1 MADHLVE
8 ADPAETDLGL
18 ERGNRIADEN
28 DALVGGEDVTGIFG
42 EAALQADVDR
52 TAEMTGREIVRL
64 AAVEQHRAVVAER
77 DHVVDAHRLGVLCPR

>member
-1 MADHLVE
+1 MPGNSMFPGICLV
-8 ADPAETDLGL
+8 AGA
-18 ERGNRIADEN
+18 
-28 DALVGGEDVTGIFG
+28 VCGEDVTGIFG
-42 EAALQADVDR
+42 EAALQAEVDR